1 MKKIVIKKIN
11 EEIYKETLDN
21 GMDVYLYVNKNIHN
35 NYVTFTT
42 KYGSVYHEIED
53 KDGKMIKVPNG
64 IAHFLEHKVFVQEED
79 PQPEDFYGNN
89 GAMCNAYTTFKNTTY
104 LFSGTDNIEEN
115 VEYLLDFV
123 QNLYLTE
130 ENVEEEKDIIV
141 QEINMC
147 DDRPID
153 ILYEKIRKNAIKVNP
168 FRESIIGTEK
178 EVRSITKELLEKCYQ
193 RFYNPSNMFL
203 VVAGNFDKD
212 KILEVIKNNQDKK
225 QFKDIGKIKT
235 KKYNE
240 PDEVVKDMEVVKCN
254 TNIPKMAY
262 TIKVNIDQFKMDN
275 RRLSI
280 YMYVIFNL
288 LFGDTTKFDEEAKK
302 DGIITNS
309 LYYNILDID
318 SHFVISLIN
327 STDKYEELI
336 KKIENQFKNIK
347 FSEEELNRKKKVL
360 ISNEI
365 FSYENIEMVN
375 EMIVDNII
383 FDGKIEEDIIDIIDS
398 LNIDELMDIASKIDF
413 DNRSIVVLRN
423 SYI

>member
-42 KYGSVYHEIED
+42 KYGSFYHEIED

-288 LFGDTTKFDEEAKK
+288 LFGDTTKFDEGAKK

-360 ISNEI
+360 MSNEI

-383 FDGKIEEDIIDIIDS
+383 FDGRIEEDIIDIIDG

-413 DNRSIVVLRN
+413 DNRSIVILRK
-423 SYI
+423 

>member
-123 QNLYLTE
+123 QNLYLTD

-225 QFKDIGKIKT
+225 KFKDIGKIKT

-240 PDEVVKDMEVVKCN
+240 PDEIVKDMEVVKCN

-360 ISNEI
+360 MSNEI

-383 FDGKIEEDIIDIIDS
+383 FDGRIEEDIIDIIDG

-413 DNRSIVVLRN
+413 DNRSIVILKK
-423 SYI
+423 

>member
-11 EEIYKETLDN
+11 EEIYKEKLDN

-262 TIKVNIDQFKMDN
+262 TIKVNIDQFEMDN

-360 ISNEI
+360 MSNEI

-383 FDGKIEEDIIDIIDS
+383 FDGRIEEDIIDIIDS

-413 DNRSIVVLRN
+413 DNRSIVVLRK
-423 SYI
+423 

>member
-225 QFKDIGKIKT
+225 QFKDIGRIKT

-262 TIKVNIDQFKMDN
+262 TIKVNIEQFKMDN

-360 ISNEI
+360 MSNEI

-383 FDGKIEEDIIDIIDS
+383 FDGKIEEDIIDIIDD

-413 DNRSIVVLRN
+413 DNRSIVVLKK
-423 SYI
+423 

>member
-64 IAHFLEHKVFVQEED
+64 IAHFLEHKVFVQEDD

-262 TIKVNIDQFKMDN
+262 TIKVNIDQFEMDN

-288 LFGDTTKFDEEAKK
+288 LFGDTTKFDEGAKK

-360 ISNEI
+360 MSNEI

-383 FDGKIEEDIIDIIDS
+383 FDGRIEEDIIDIIDS

-413 DNRSIVVLRN
+413 DNRSIVVLRK
-423 SYI
+423 

>member
-123 QNLYLTE
+123 QNLYLTK

-225 QFKDIGKIKT
+225 QFKDIGRIKT

-240 PDEVVKDMEVVKCN
+240 PDEIVKDMEVVKCN

-360 ISNEI
+360 MSNEI

-413 DNRSIVVLRN
+413 DNRSIVVLKK
-423 SYI
+423 

>member
-123 QNLYLTE
+123 QNLYLTD

-225 QFKDIGKIKT
+225 QFKDIGRIKT

-240 PDEVVKDMEVVKCN
+240 PDEIVKDMEVVKCN

-360 ISNEI
+360 MSNEI

-413 DNRSIVVLRN
+413 DNRSIVVLKK
-423 SYI
+423 

>member
-123 QNLYLTE
+123 QNLYLTK
-130 ENVEEEKDIIV
+130 ENVEEEKDVIV

-212 KILEVIKNNQDKK
+212 KILEAIKNNQDKK

-240 PDEVVKDMEVVKCN
+240 PDEIVKDMEVVKCN

-360 ISNEI
+360 MSNEI

-413 DNRSIVVLRN
+413 DNRSIVVLRK
-423 SYI
+423 

>member
-79 PQPEDFYGNN
+79 PQPEEFYGNN

-336 KKIENQFKNIK
+336 KKIENQIKNIK

-413 DNRSIVVLRN
+413 DNRSIVVLRK
-423 SYI
+423 

>member
-203 VVAGNFDKD
+203 VVVGNFDKD

-318 SHFVISLIN
+318 SYFVISLIN

-398 LNIDELMDIASKIDF
+398 LDIDELMDIASKINF
-413 DNRSIVVLRN
+413 DNRSIVVLRK
-423 SYI
+423 

>member
-413 DNRSIVVLRN
+413 DNRSIVILRK
-423 SYI
+423 

>member
-318 SHFVISLIN
+318 SYFVISLIN

-398 LNIDELMDIASKIDF
+398 LDIDELMDIASKINF
-413 DNRSIVVLRN
+413 DNRSIVVLRK
-423 SYI
+423 

>member
-123 QNLYLTE
+123 QNLYLTD

-360 ISNEI
+360 MSNEI

-383 FDGKIEEDIIDIIDS
+383 FDGKIEEDIIDIIDG

-413 DNRSIVVLRN
+413 DNRSIVILRK
-423 SYI
+423 

>member
-383 FDGKIEEDIIDIIDS
+383 FDGKIEEDIIDIIDD

-413 DNRSIVVLRN
+413 DNRSIVVLKK
-423 SYI
+423 

>member
-360 ISNEI
+360 MSNEI

-413 DNRSIVVLRN
+413 DNRSIVILRK
-423 SYI
+423 

>member
-1 MKKIVIKKIN
+1 M
-11 EEIYKETLDN
+11 
-21 GMDVYLYVNKNIHN
+21 
-35 NYVTFTT
+35 
-42 KYGSVYHEIED
+42 
-53 KDGKMIKVPNG
+53 
-64 IAHFLEHKVFVQEED
+64 
-79 PQPEDFYGNN
+79 
-89 GAMCNAYTTFKNTTY
+89 
-104 LFSGTDNIEEN
+104 
-115 VEYLLDFV
+115 
-123 QNLYLTE
+123 
-130 ENVEEEKDIIV
+130 
-141 QEINMC
+141 
-147 DDRPID
+147 
-153 ILYEKIRKNAIKVNP
+153 
-168 FRESIIGTEK
+168 
-178 EVRSITKELLEKCYQ
+178 
-193 RFYNPSNMFL
+193 
-203 VVAGNFDKD
+203 
-212 KILEVIKNNQDKK
+212 KNNQDKK

-413 DNRSIVVLRN
+413 DNRSIVILRK
-423 SYI
+423 

>member
-254 TNIPKMAY
+254 TNIPKMSY

-360 ISNEI
+360 MSNEI

-383 FDGKIEEDIIDIIDS
+383 FDGKIEEDIIDIIDG
-398 LNIDELMDIASKIDF
+398 LNIDELIDIASKIDF
-413 DNRSIVVLRN
+413 DNRSIVILRK
-423 SYI
+423 

>member
-347 FSEEELNRKKKVL
+347 FSEEELKRKKKVL
-360 ISNEI
+360 MSNEI

-413 DNRSIVVLRN
+413 DNRSIVVLRK
-423 SYI
+423 

>member
-360 ISNEI
+360 MSNEI

-413 DNRSIVVLRN
+413 DNRSIVVLRK
-423 SYI
+423 

>member
-225 QFKDIGKIKT
+225 RFKDIGKIKT

-383 FDGKIEEDIIDIIDS
+383 FDGKIEEDIIDIIDD

-413 DNRSIVVLRN
+413 DNRSIVVLKK
-423 SYI
+423 

>member
-1 MKKIVIKKIN
+1 MKKIMIKKIN

-360 ISNEI
+360 MSNEI

-383 FDGKIEEDIIDIIDS
+383 FDGRIEEDIIDIIDS

-413 DNRSIVVLRN
+413 DNRSIVILRK
-423 SYI
+423 

>member
-235 KKYNE
+235 KEYNE
-240 PDEVVKDMEVVKCN
+240 PDEIVKDMEVVKCN

-288 LFGDTTKFDEEAKK
+288 LFGDTTKFDEETKK

-360 ISNEI
+360 MSNEI

-413 DNRSIVVLRN
+413 DNRSIVVLRK
-423 SYI
+423 

>member
-360 ISNEI
+360 MSNEI

-383 FDGKIEEDIIDIIDS
+383 FDGKIEEDIIDIIDG

-413 DNRSIVVLRN
+413 DNRSIVVLRK
-423 SYI
+423 

>member
-64 IAHFLEHKVFVQEED
+64 IAHFLEHKVFVQEDD

-262 TIKVNIDQFKMDN
+262 TIKVNIDQFEMDN

-383 FDGKIEEDIIDIIDS
+383 FDGRIEEDIIDIIDG
-398 LNIDELMDIASKIDF
+398 LNIDELMDIASKIAF
-413 DNRSIVVLRN
+413 DNRSIVVLKK
-423 SYI
+423 

>member
-21 GMDVYLYVNKNIHN
+21 GMDVYLYVNNNIHN

-42 KYGSVYHEIED
+42 RYGSVYHEIED
-53 KDGKMIKVPNG
+53 KDGKMVKVPNG
-64 IAHFLEHKVFVQEED
+64 IAHFLEHKVFVQEDD

-104 LFSGTDNIEEN
+104 LFSGTDNIEKN
-115 VEYLLDFV
+115 IEYLLDFV
-123 QNLYLTE
+123 QNLYLTYD
-130 ENVEEEKDIIV
+130 NVEEEKDIIV

-168 FRESIIGTEK
+168 FKESIIGTEK

-193 RFYNPSNMFL
+193 RYYNPSNMFL

-212 KILEVIKNNQDKK
+212 KILEVIKNNQEKK
-225 QFKDIGKIKT
+225 QFKNIDKIKV

-240 PDEVVKDMEVVKCN
+240 PDEVVKDMEIVKCN
-254 TNIPKMAY
+254 TNIPKVAY
-262 TIKVNIDQFKMDN
+262 TIKINIDQFKMDN

-288 LFGDTTKFDEEAKK
+288 LFGDTSLFDEEVKR

-318 SHFVISLIN
+318 SHFIISLIN

-347 FSEEELNRKKKVL
+347 FSQEELDRKKKVL
-360 ISNEI
+360 KSNEI

-398 LNIDELMDIASKIDF
+398 LNMEELMMIVDKIDF
-413 DNRSIVVLRN
+413 DNKSIVVLKK
-423 SYI
+423 